1 MKRRNNI
8 SQRTAIR
15 STVLMWLTATLL
27 LAGCNKDQGL
37 SAPESNGELEVRLMI
52 DTKQAQTRAD
62 ADDVSVINTLRVY
75 VFKVGSEDLVGY
87 SYEDNLQ
94 KSGSAYYLPLRLQTG
109 GELEF
114 FVLANEGNG
123 LTYGSGTSAKA
134 LDENISH
141 DALHALAF
149 SRANIT
155 NGALMSGWVTENIT
169 GTQGVTVVECP
180 LTRDVAEMNLY
191 FATTGGAVQITSV
204 TLHDYKTESPVF
216 WGNQNNT
223 TTEGNTYNS
232 DNGTLLT
239 LLNNNDFPTI
249 SENTANNLDDYKQKE
264 KVATTYL
271 VKNSE
276 GSAVWDQALST
287 TKNPRLEIAYTVD
300 GNARTATVYL
310 PPIAINHRYNI
321 CCLVKA
327 AGILLN
333 ISIDDWEEAGYAITW
348 TDESNITFGPEMEG
362 EYRTEV
368 IHESDMAGGQ
378 KAGFKISAGQDNSIE
393 NVEWQA
399 TIDNVQDFTFVDEE
413 GKEVTSP
420 TGMLKKEGE
429 YIRVKPTKTFDSASE
444 NGTKIPQC
452 RLQIKLKQA
461 DGTWLVCSLPWEPSS
476 TKKDFILITQVKSQS
491 SN

>member
-1 MKRRNNI
+1 MKRRNNT
-8 SQRTAIR
+8 SRRTAIR
-15 STVLMWLTATLL
+15 STVLTWLAAALL

-75 VFKVGSEDLVGY
+75 VFEVGSEKLVGY

-109 GELEF
+109 GNLEF
-114 FVLANEGNG
+114 FVLANEGDG
-123 LTYGSGTSAKA
+123 LTYGSGTSAKP

-149 SRANIT
+149 SRSNIT
-155 NGALMSGWVTENIT
+155 NGALMSGRVTENIT
-169 GTQGVTVVECP
+169 DTQGVTVVECP

-191 FATTGGAVQITSV
+191 FATTGGAVEITGV

-216 WGNQNNT
+216 WGNKDDA
-223 TTEGNTYNS
+223 TEGDTYNS
-232 DNGTLLT
+232 DNGVQLD
-239 LLNNNDFPTI
+239 LLNSNDFPTI
-249 SENTANNLDDYKQKE
+249 SESTANDLEDYKQKE

-271 VKNSE
+271 VKNSA
-276 GSAVWDQALST
+276 GSTDWNQAPST
-287 TKNPRLEIAYTVD
+287 TKKPHLEIAYTVD
-300 GNARTATVYL
+300 SNPRTATVYL

-327 AGILLN
+327 AGILLD
-333 ISIDDWEEAGYAITW
+333 ISIDDWEEAGYEITW
-348 TDESNITFGPEMEG
+348 TNESNIAFGPEIEG

-368 IHESDMAGGQ
+368 IHEGDMAGGQ
-378 KAGFKISAGQDNSIE
+378 KVGFKIGAGQDNNTE
-393 NVEWQA
+393 YVEWQA
-399 TIDNVQDFTFVDEE
+399 TIDNVQDFTFVDED
-413 GKEVTSP
+413 GSP
-420 TGMLKKEGE
+420 VNSLTGMLKKEGE
-429 YIRVKPTKTFDSASE
+429 YISVKPTKPFDSASE
-444 NGTKIPQC
+444 YGTKTPQC

-461 DGTWLVCSLPWEPSS
+461 DGTWLICSLPWENPEL
-476 TKKDFILITQVKSQS
+476 KENFILITQVKPQS